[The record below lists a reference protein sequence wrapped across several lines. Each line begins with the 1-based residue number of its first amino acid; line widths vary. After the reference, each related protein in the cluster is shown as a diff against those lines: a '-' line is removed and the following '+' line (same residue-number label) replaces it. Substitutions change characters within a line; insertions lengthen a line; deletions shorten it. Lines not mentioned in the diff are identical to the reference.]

1 MENKE
6 VDVTREKNQ
15 NILESF
21 QKFKDVLDSNQNLW
35 ENLYKIGR
43 EITLE
48 SKRLIFSLHRF
59 YDSTNKKR
67 AITDAEKKTKA
78 ILEKF
83 KKIAELLKDQ
93 NDSVLYAK
101 AYTNGLQEF
110 IEAIS
115 FKYFLQ
121 NEEKNDNVESLL
133 LKYNQVKQL
142 LTFEVE
148 SGPIVSVPVP
158 KLDWVLGLAD
168 TTGETMRMCVK
179 LISKVNSKDKFT
191 SSPAYKLCL
200 YNKLLFNLFNYLQPR
215 LNLQKHQNKALLG
228 KMSVLETSLKKCE
241 DECSRFVIAA
251 EENVPFYPTLDDTV
265 ELKI

>member
-1 MENKE
+1 MILLLVFRFVRMENKQI
-6 VDVTREKNQ
+6 DVAEEKNQ
-15 NILESF
+15 SILENF

-78 ILEKF
+78 ILDKF

-121 NEEKNDNVESLL
+121 NEENNENVENLL
-133 LKYNQVKQL
+133 LKYNQVEQL
-142 LTFEVE
+142 
-148 SGPIVSVPVP
+148 
-158 KLDWVLGLAD
+158 
-168 TTGETMRMCVK
+168 
-179 LISKVNSKDKFT
+179 
-191 SSPAYKLCL
+191 
-200 YNKLLFNLFNYLQPR
+200 
-215 LNLQKHQNKALLG
+215 
-228 KMSVLETSLKKCE
+228 
-241 DECSRFVIAA
+241 
-251 EENVPFYPTLDDTV
+251 
-265 ELKI
+265 